1 MTGGV
6 IFERQD
12 DGMQSSRMISC
23 LLLLQGKRRMT
34 ARELAATLEV
44 SMRTVYRDVEAL
56 GAAGVPIHMERGAL
70 GGIVLADD
78 YRRALAQFSTDEL
91 QALFASGPGPL
102 ADIGMATPAAAL
114 QKLAGA
120 LPAMQRRAAESSRD
134 RLFVDHNRWSR
145 AEQPTEVLVALRKA
159 AEENRRVRMQYRD
172 RSGTATNRV
181 IDPLGLVAKAGVWYA
196 ISREGDKG
204 YRTFRAERIQRV
216 DVLPETFVRPADF
229 VLEAYWRESVSTIE
243 RQTQETFDV
252 VLRVEN
258 AALPKVTSFWE
269 HAILAEEAASTTLRV
284 GFPSRDVALAQIIVL
299 GASALDILSPPGIPA
314 AIVARAADAIAR
326 YGSSANEIVM
336 PASAKPK

>member
-1 MTGGV
+1 
-6 IFERQD
+6 
-12 DGMQSSRMISC
+12 MISC

-34 ARELAATLEV
+34 ARELATMLEV

-102 ADIGMATPAAAL
+102 ADLGMATPAAAL

-120 LPAMQRRAAESSRD
+120 LPVMQRRAAEASRE

-145 AEQPTEVLVALRKA
+145 GEQPTGVLVTLRKA

-172 RSGTATNRV
+172 RTGTVTDRA
-181 IDPLGLVAKAGVWYA
+181 IDPLGLVAKAGVWYV

-204 YRTFRAERIQRV
+204 YRTFRAQRIVRL
-216 DVLPETFVRPADF
+216 DVLGETFVRPSDF
-229 VLEAYWRESVSTIE
+229 ALEAYWNESVSAIE

-258 AALPKVTSFWE
+258 DGLPKVSSFWE
-269 HAILAEEAASTTLRV
+269 HAILAEDPSSTTLRV
-284 GFPSRDVALAQIIVL
+284 GFPSRDYAIVQILVL
-299 GASALDILSPPGIPA
+299 DASVLEILSPPDMPA
-314 AIVARAADAIAR
+314 AIVARAADATRR
-326 YGSSANEIVM
+326 YGSSANEIVI